1 MGIKVNR
8 NLSINIAQG
17 CSLNACIL
25 DEPSNVNNARKH
37 AKGNSKASNIT
48 LRYLSFLCNIFVNI
62 GLILCLLFQ
71 RNTRLSLIKSLFT
84 FESVIPLKYKYTFLK
99 SIWIVFSKQ
108 NMIVVG
114 NKESL
119 SLIWR
124 NAFFRWRRGF
134 LELHKGIACR
144 VFLCSAINSV
154 FLLCSI

>member
-1 MGIKVNR
+1 MFRLSKTRKTTDSMGIKVNR

-48 LRYLSFLCNIFVNI
+48 LRYLSFLCNILVNI

-84 FESVIPLKYKYTFLK
+84 FESYSSQVQIYLF
-99 SIWIVFSKQ
+99 
-108 NMIVVG
+108 
-114 NKESL
+114 
-119 SLIWR
+119 
-124 NAFFRWRRGF
+124 
-134 LELHKGIACR
+134 
-144 VFLCSAINSV
+144 
-154 FLLCSI
+154 

>member
-1 MGIKVNR
+1 MNR

-48 LRYLSFLCNIFVNI
+48 LRYLSFLCNILVNS

-84 FESVIPLKYKYTFLK
+84 FESYSSQVQIYLFKINMNSISQTKYDCCWK
-99 SIWIVFSKQ
+99 
-108 NMIVVG
+108 
-114 NKESL
+114 
-119 SLIWR
+119 
-124 NAFFRWRRGF
+124 
-134 LELHKGIACR
+134 
-144 VFLCSAINSV
+144 
-154 FLLCSI
+154 

>member
-1 MGIKVNR
+1 MNR

-48 LRYLSFLCNIFVNI
+48 LRYLSFLCNILVNI

-71 RNTRLSLIKSLFT
+71 RSTRLFLIKSLFT
-84 FESVIPLKYKYTFLK
+84 FESVIPLKYKYTFFK
-99 SIWIVFSKQ
+99 SIWIVFPKQ
-108 NMIVVG
+108 NMVVVG

-154 FLLCSI
+154 FPLGSV

>member
-62 GLILCLLFQ
+62 GLILCLSFKEIRDYLWL
-71 RNTRLSLIKSLFT
+71 NHYLHLK
-84 FESVIPLKYKYTFLK
+84 VILLRYKYTFFK
-99 SIWIVFSKQ
+99 SIWIVFPKQ
-108 NMIVVG
+108 NMVVVG

-134 LELHKGIACR
+134 LELRKGIACR

-154 FLLCSI
+154 FPLGSV

>member
-48 LRYLSFLCNIFVNI
+48 LRYLSFLCNILVNI
-62 GLILCLLFQ
+62 GLILCLL
-71 RNTRLSLIKSLFT
+71 
-84 FESVIPLKYKYTFLK
+84 YKYTFLK

-108 NMIVVG
+108 NMVVVG

-134 LELHKGIACR
+134 LELHKGIACHA
-144 VFLCSAINSV
+144 FLCSAINSV
-154 FLLCSI
+154 FPLGSV